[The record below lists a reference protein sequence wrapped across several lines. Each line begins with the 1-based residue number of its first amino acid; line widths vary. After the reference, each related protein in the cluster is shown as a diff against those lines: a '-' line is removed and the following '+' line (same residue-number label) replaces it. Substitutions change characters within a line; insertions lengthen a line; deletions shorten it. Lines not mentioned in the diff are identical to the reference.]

1 MRNVTD
7 VRERPSE
14 FRLSRVQSEG
24 WNAAWKY
31 LASGDPGNTKKIAA
45 LNPYKNAAERERW
58 HLGFGNA
65 VQKSR

>member
-1 MRNVTD
+1 MSNPTEIM
-7 VRERPSE
+7 ERPSE

-31 LASGDPGNTKKIAA
+31 LASGDPANTKKIAA

-58 HLGFGNA
+58 NLGFNNA
-65 VQKSR
+65 VEKS